1 MFLKRDT
8 NMILAFFGTWGVN
21 QEKNYHNQI
30 LDGNLIVSNRPWFPR
45 LDFYGNFERT
55 IAMEQITQS
64 NPGS

>member
-8 NMILAFFGTWGVN
+8 NMILAFFRTRGVN

-30 LDGNLIVSNRPWFPR
+30 LDENLIVFNRPWFPR